1 MVQSILSVSGAKRAA
16 FLAFSGPE
24 RGRAV
29 LATWSLPHAVLNIT
43 FVKTERELG
52 QAKEAAVVLF
62 HIGHIYLWTTQKSY
76 MFKENGVYY
85 LFFSLGAKREWGSHH
100 FHLLCFKLFISMNFE
115 WPFLRWPRYECE
127 VALDDLQSF
136 PNLLCQLQQVCC
148 YFGFFM
154 TPHYL
159 EIQTLYDH
167 FLSSLMSLINL
178 KME

>member
-115 WPFLRWPRYECE
+115 WPFLRWSRYECE
-127 VALDDLQSF
+127 VALMTSKAFQTYSVNFNKCAVILDSSWLHITWRYKHSMTIFF
-136 PNLLCQLQQVCC
+136 PLLWV
-148 YFGFFM
+148 
-154 TPHYL
+154 
-159 EIQTLYDH
+159 
-167 FLSSLMSLINL
+167 
-178 KME
+178 